1 MNSAEV
7 VKLILANG
15 WRLVRIRAATIIF
28 GTHSKPGS

>member
-7 VKLILANG
+7 VKLIQAND
-15 WRLVRIRAATIIF
+15 WRLVRITGSHRHF